1 MSLESGVPAIYVG
14 CWNAATVGE
23 ILYVIPR
30 RTACYECFARF
41 RRTEEPNDKV
51 DARKYTDPD
60 FDETKRPPEAGLW
73 ANIMIV
79 CGFAF
84 HVALSLLG
92 ASKLA
97 RVVLED
103 ATSLFFVNV
112 AEQDSSLSFWS
123 ISKAGVARP
132 CGVGGDFPGL
142 QG

>member
-1 MSLESGVPAIYVG
+1 MSLESGIPAICVG
-14 CWNAATVGE
+14 CWNAATVGRFSTSF
-23 ILYVIPR
+23 LAALPV
-30 RTACYECFARF
+30 ECFARF

-123 ISKAGVARP
+123 VSKAGVARP